1 MSVKDV
7 IKGSIYEQFGG
18 GTELSSRT
26 IILLFAVAALIGV
39 YIFCVYKNQSKSAFY
54 SKDINMTIAGLPVI
68 ICAIMI
74 AMQSN
79 LIVSLGMV
87 GALSIVRFRNAVK
100 NPLDLLY
107 FFWSISAG
115 IICGVRLTVLAIF
128 LCVFMTAMIFVLQLI
143 PNARA
148 SSIIV
153 LRTSQKNV
161 DWIAVSEILKRHGKN
176 VREKSRSI
184 SAGQVE
190 LIYELTT
197 EDEEMLVSELSGY
210 EQLEQINLLSHDG
223 EYRV

>member
-7 IKGSIYEQFGG
+7 IKGSVYKQFGG

-26 IILLFAVAALIGV
+26 IILLFVVAALIGL
-39 YIFCVYKNQSKSAFY
+39 YIFCVYKNQSKTAFY

-68 ICAIMI
+68 VCAIMI

-143 PNARA
+143 PNAKA

-184 SAGQVE
+184 KSGQVE

-197 EDEEMLVSELSGY
+197 EDEEKLVSELSSY
-210 EQLEQINLLSHDG
+210 EKLEQINLLSHDG

>member
-18 GTELSSRT
+18 GTNLHSGT
-26 IILLFAVAALIGV
+26 IVFMFIAAGMIGL
-39 YIFCVYKNQSKSAFY
+39 YIYAIYKNQSKAAFY
-54 SKDINMTIAGLPVI
+54 SRDLNLTIAGLPVI
-68 ICAIMI
+68 VCAIMI

-115 IICGVRLTVLAIF
+115 IICGVGLTALAIF
-128 LCVFMTAMIFVLQLI
+128 LCAAMTGMILLLHFV
-143 PNARA
+143 PNAKA

-153 LRTSQKNV
+153 LRSSRSDV
-161 DWIAVSEILKRHGKN
+161 DWIAVYELLKKYGKG
-176 VREKSRSI
+176 VKEKSRSYQ
-184 SAGQVE
+184 SGQNE
-190 LIYELTT
+190 LIYELVMI
-197 EDEEMLVSELSGY
+197 DEEKLIKELENY
-210 EQLEQINLLSHDG
+210 EKIEQINLLSHDG
-223 EYRV
+223 EYRI